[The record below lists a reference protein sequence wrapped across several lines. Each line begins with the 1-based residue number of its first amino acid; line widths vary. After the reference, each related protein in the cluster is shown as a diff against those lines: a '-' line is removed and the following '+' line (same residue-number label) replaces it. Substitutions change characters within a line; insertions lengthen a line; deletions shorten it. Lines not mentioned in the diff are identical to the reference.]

1 MDRMEK
7 MVWMGVAEGDRVVG
21 DGEVW
26 MKMLVMVVVVVVM
39 VVLVV
44 ER

>member
-1 MDRMEK
+1 MCS
-7 MVWMGVAEGDRVVG
+7 VVCNL
-21 DGEVW
+21 EVW